1 MQHLRNIAFLG
12 LAFAVAC
19 SVSAFAGGQG
29 KSKGKSEQ
37 QIQNIGTGVGTGV
50 AVAGVFITVTEQSII
65 ANYVQQYRGSPDYG
79 FATAEPLP
87 PGIAKK
93 IARGGKMPPG
103 IAKRYFPAD
112 LMSRLP
118 PRPGQEWIAVGTD
131 VLLVDAA
138 TQVVLDILHQA
149 L

>member
-1 MQHLRNIAFLG
+1 M
-12 LAFAVAC
+12 
-19 SVSAFAGGQG
+19 
-29 KSKGKSEQ
+29 
-37 QIQNIGTGVGTGV
+37 GTGVGTGLT
-50 AVAGVFITVTEQSII
+50 VAGVLITAAEQSII
-65 ANYVQQYRGSPDYG
+65 ASYVQQYRGSPSYG
-79 FATAEPLP
+79 FAGAQALP

-93 IARGGKMPPG
+93 LARGGKMPPG

-112 LMSRLP
+112 LMQRLP
-118 PRPGQEWIAVGTD
+118 PRPGQEWLAVGTD

>member
-1 MQHLRNIAFLG
+1 MRLRRRFVFLG
-12 LAFAVAC
+12 LAGAIGL

-29 KSKGKSEQ
+29 KSHGKSEQ
-37 QIQNIGTGVGTGV
+37 QIQGIGTGVS
-50 AVAGVFITVTEQSII
+50 VAGVLITAAEQSII
-65 ANYVQQYRGSPDYG
+65 ASYVQQYRGSPSYG
-79 FATAEPLP
+79 FAGAEPLP

-103 IAKRYFPAD
+103 IAKHYLPAD
-112 LMSRLP
+112 LMQRLP
-118 PRPGQEWIAVGTD
+118 PRPGQEWIAVGTHI
-131 VLLVDAA
+131 LLVDAA